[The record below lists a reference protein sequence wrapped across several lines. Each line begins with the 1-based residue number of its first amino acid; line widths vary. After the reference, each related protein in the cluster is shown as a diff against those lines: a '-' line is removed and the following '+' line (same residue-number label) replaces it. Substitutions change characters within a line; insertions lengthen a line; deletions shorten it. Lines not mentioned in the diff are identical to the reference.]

1 MVRVTLYWGGSAL
14 VGLESLGH
22 SGSAPKGQDVVC
34 AAVSVLVH
42 GLLLGLSDVAEVR
55 DLSCEVDPDPN
66 IPLIR
71 VSWPEEVADSLDLLT
86 RTVALSLKEIGSGYP
101 EYVSITEVQR

>member
-1 MVRVTLYWGGSAL
+1 MVRVTLYWGERAL

-22 SGSAPKGQDVVC
+22 SGSAPRGQDVVC
-34 AAVSVLVH
+34 AAVSALVH
-42 GLLLGLSDVAEVR
+42 GLLLGLSEVAEVR
-55 DLSCEVDPDPN
+55 DLRCEADPDV
-66 IPLIR
+66 PLIR

-86 RTVALSLKEIGSGYP
+86 RTVALSLKEIESGYP

>member
-1 MVRVTLYWGGSAL
+1 MVRVTLYWGERAL

-34 AAVSVLVH
+34 ASVSALVH

-55 DLSCEVDPDPN
+55 DLSCEADPDV
-66 IPLIR
+66 PLIR
-71 VSWPEEVADSLDLLT
+71 VSWSEEAADSLDLLT
-86 RTVALSLKEIGSGYP
+86 RTVALSLREIESGYP

>member
-34 AAVSVLVH
+34 AAVSALVH

-55 DLSCEVDPDPN
+55 DLRCEVDPDV
-66 IPLIR
+66 PLIR

-86 RTVALSLKEIGSGYP
+86 RTVALSLKEIESGYP

>member
-22 SGSAPKGQDVVC
+22 SGSAPRGQDVVC
-34 AAVSVLVH
+34 AAVSALVH
-42 GLLLGLSDVAEVR
+42 GLLLGLSEVAEVR
-55 DLSCEVDPDPN
+55 DLRCEADPDV
-66 IPLIR
+66 PLIR

-86 RTVALSLKEIGSGYP
+86 RTVALSLKEIESGYP
-101 EYVSITEVQR
+101 GYVSITEVQR

>member
-22 SGSAPKGQDVVC
+22 SGSAPSGQDVVC
-34 AAVSVLVH
+34 AAVSALVH
-42 GLLLGLSDVAEVR
+42 GLLLGLSEVAEVR
-55 DLSCEVDPDPN
+55 DLRCEADPDV
-66 IPLIR
+66 PLIR

-86 RTVALSLKEIGSGYP
+86 RTVALSLKEIESGYP
-101 EYVSITEVQR
+101 KYVSITEVQR